1 MPQARQRPGTVL
13 AVAMPVSRSVAG
25 MVMLA
30 GPGKHLTHASQHP
43 SDDALQHVNNH
54 HPDADARRPQRRG
67 RAPAHRAGDSAPI
80 PQIIPTAAARQAYY
94 PAGLAIRQ

>member
-1 MPQARQRPGTVL
+1 MPQARQRPGTVRVGRF
-13 AVAMPVSRSVAG
+13 AVDMPVSRAVAG

-54 HPDADARRPQRRG
+54 HPDADAKQPHDAG
-67 RAPAHRAGDSAPI
+67 GHAAPAYFTFRAYLPPGPS
-80 PQIIPTAAARQAYY
+80 R
-94 PAGLAIRQ
+94 